1 MLTARVCGCVFSAA
15 VLLTIPQARG
25 ADWQPPKDEVFTE
38 KQLTNYL
45 QVQKETLDNWRAAGK
60 VIDGSQSSG
69 AAIALVLR
77 NDEKFKASLAA
88 RGMTQEEYGW
98 LGGKVWQAYSG
109 LMMEDMRQ
117 KTQADIEQQKKATQQ
132 KLADMK
138 ASLANYQ
145 KAQKEGRRVMTKEER
160 EQAVA
165 SAKED
170 QKSALDEAKQH
181 GDEAAAARKD
191 AEKADADARAADAAA
206 KNPPADVSADDRPGF
221 VEQKKNEAQQFRDAA
236 KEARD
241 KEAEAKKAEAESKA
255 KAAASGKR
263 VTDPDLAA
271 TDDEKSDVK
280 KRNEEQIASIQNEIK
295 DTEQGLKLLD
305 ESGGSMLKAFQQQ
318 DGDKAPP
325 KNVELI
331 KKHRAEFEQT
341 WGMKKDGS
349 K

>member
-1 MLTARVCGCVFSAA
+1 MSTARAWVCLFSATLFLA
-15 VLLTIPQARG
+15 TTGACA
-25 ADWQPPKDEVFTE
+25 ADWQPPKDDLITE

-45 QVQKETLDNWRAAGK
+45 QVQKEALDNWRAAGK

-77 NDEKFKASLAA
+77 NDEKFKASLAS
-88 RGMTQEEYGW
+88 RGMTQDEYSW

-109 LMMEDMRQ
+109 LMLEDMRQ
-117 KTQADIEQQKKATQQ
+117 KTQADIDQQKKNAQQ

-138 ASLANYQ
+138 ATLANHQ
-145 KAQKEGRRVMTKEER
+145 KAQKEGRRVITKEER
-160 EQAVA
+160 EQIVS
-165 SAKED
+165 SAREE

-181 GDEAAAARKD
+181 ADEAVAAHKE
-191 AEKADADARAADAAA
+191 AEKADADAKAADAAA
-206 KNPPADVSADDRPGF
+206 KNPPSDVSADDRPGF
-221 VEQKKNEAQQFRDAA
+221 IEQKKNEAQQFRDAA

-241 KEAEAKKAEAESKA
+241 KEAEARKAETESKT

-263 VTDPDLAA
+263 IADPDLALS
-271 TDDEKSDVK
+271 DEEKSDFK
-280 KRNEEQIASIQNEIK
+280 KRNDEQIASLQNDIK

-305 ESGGSMLKAFQQQ
+305 ESGGAVLKAFQQQ
-318 DGDKAPP
+318 DGDKAQP

-331 KKHRAEFEQT
+331 KKHRAEFEQM
-341 WGMKKDGS
+341 WGMKKDAG